1 MDFPLPFVY
10 SRSLWRAYLI
20 GINKSRLINYNF
32 TFKVEGNQKSTEEAY
47 YYAKVPHVRRRYG
60 AWARARNVLRRKPR
74 QPRAVYSG
82 VGVELYRVQMRGLGT
97 ISTPQRSGQSP
108 DSSPIRKRY

>member
-32 TFKVEGNQKSTEEAY
+32 TSKVEGNEKSTEEAY
-47 YYAKVPHVRRRYG
+47 YYAKVPHVRRRSG
-60 AWARARNVLRRKPR
+60 AWARARNVSRRK
-74 QPRAVYSG
+74 PRAVYSG
-82 VGVELYRVQMRGLGT
+82 VGVELYRFQMRGLGT
-97 ISTPQRSGQSP
+97 ISTPQRNGRGP
-108 DSSPIRKRY
+108 DSSPMRKRY